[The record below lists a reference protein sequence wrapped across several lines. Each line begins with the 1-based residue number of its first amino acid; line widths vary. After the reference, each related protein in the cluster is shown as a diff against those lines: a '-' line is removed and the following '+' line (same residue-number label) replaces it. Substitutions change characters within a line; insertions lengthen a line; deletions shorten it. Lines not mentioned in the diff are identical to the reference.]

1 MPPYPSPQLS
11 DALRSRS
18 PFSYGAELSDALRS
32 RSPFSYGAELS
43 DALRSQSP
51 FSYGAEVR
59 SLQRALLLTPFVAAV
74 GGGCF
79 LGTALSLSR
88 DRLRHEPPV
97 SAEDSDGD
105 IAVPRGGQTTKVT
118 V

>member
-1 MPPYPSPQLS
+1 MPPYPSPQ
-11 DALRSRS
+11 
-18 PFSYGAELSDALRS
+18 
-32 RSPFSYGAELS
+32 LS

-88 DRLRHEPPV
+88 DRPRHGECRPM
-97 SAEDSDGD
+97 
-105 IAVPRGGQTTKVT
+105 GQRPYGAALWG
-118 V
+118 